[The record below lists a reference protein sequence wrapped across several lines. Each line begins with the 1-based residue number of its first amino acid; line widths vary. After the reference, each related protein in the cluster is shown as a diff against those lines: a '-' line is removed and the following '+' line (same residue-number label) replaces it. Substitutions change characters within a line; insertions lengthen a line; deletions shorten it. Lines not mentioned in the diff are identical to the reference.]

1 MPSSSYVK
9 PKHPVQPT
17 NPIDQGND
25 QTSKKETGN
34 ERPEAFQFTEKA
46 LDNTDISLSDTLG
59 SPTLLVFWS
68 HW

>member
-1 MPSSSYVK
+1 MK
-9 PKHPVQPT
+9 
-17 NPIDQGND
+17 DQKR
-25 QTSKKETGN
+25 S
-34 ERPEAFQFTEKA
+34 RFTEKA